1 MPIEIL
7 MPALSPTMKEGNLAK
22 WLKSEGDQVSSGD
35 VIAEIETDK
44 ATMEVEAVDDGT
56 LGKIII
62 AEGSKNVAVNSVI
75 AVLLED
81 GESKD
86 SLKNFK
92 PANKAEEKNEQ
103 EDAAKKAEKTSSIV
117 KEEEKKQPTNS
128 SRSKTEQKQNI
139 AKTVTTIT
147 RSKDVNS
154 DVKISPVAKRIAA
167 MNNIDISNIQASG
180 PKNRVIKSDV
190 INHMSAPASSDKIFR
205 DENEYNII
213 ENNNIR
219 QVIAERLLEAKQ
231 TIPHFYLSLDCNIS
245 ELLQIRSQINNNA
258 NIDESGK
265 PIYKISVNDLIIKAS
280 ALALN
285 NVPQVNASWNNDSI
299 LQYNNI
305 DISVAV
311 SIDDGLITP
320 IIQNAEQKTI
330 FNISK
335 EMKLLASK
343 ARAGTLAPHEFQ
355 GGGFSISNL
364 GMYGITQFN
373 AIVNPPQSAILSV
386 GAASKKV
393 VFDKQNN
400 LQSIDSLTLSLSC
413 DHRVVDGAIGAKFL
427 QSLQYF
433 LENPVLL
440 VM

>member
-103 EDAAKKAEKTSSIV
+103 EDAAKKKENTSSIA
-117 KEEEKKQPTNS
+117 KEEIKKQPTNS
-128 SRSKTEQKQNI
+128 SRSKTEQNI
-139 AKTVTTIT
+139 PKTVTTVT
-147 RSKDVNS
+147 RSKDINS
-154 DVKISPVAKRIAA
+154 DIKISPVAKRIAA
-167 MNNIDISNIQASG
+167 MNNIDVSNIQASG
-180 PKNRVIKSDV
+180 PKNRVVKSDI

-245 ELLQIRSQINNNA
+245 ELLKIRSQINNNA

-280 ALALN
+280 ALALKN
-285 NVPQVNASWNNDSI
+285 IPEVNASWNNDSI

-320 IIQNAEQKTI
+320 IIQNAEQKSI
-330 FNISK
+330 FNISQ
-335 EMKLLASK
+335 EMKSLASK

-364 GMYGITQFN
+364 GMYGIKQFN

-393 VFDKQNN
+393 VFDEKNN

-427 QSLQYF
+427 QSLQHF

-440 VM
+440 VV